1 MFTSRDFLRALN
13 ITFYQRTLLGTS
25 ANQKRYYL
33 KSYNTL
39 MYYVKMVVVLLQIN
53 AKFILHRTG
62 YMHEISAAGCYTNT
76 TIALVAIV
84 SITIL

>member
-1 MFTSRDFLRALN
+1 
-13 ITFYQRTLLGTS
+13 
-25 ANQKRYYL
+25 
-33 KSYNTL
+33 

-76 TIALVAIV
+76 TIVLVAIV
-84 SITIL
+84 SITIQ